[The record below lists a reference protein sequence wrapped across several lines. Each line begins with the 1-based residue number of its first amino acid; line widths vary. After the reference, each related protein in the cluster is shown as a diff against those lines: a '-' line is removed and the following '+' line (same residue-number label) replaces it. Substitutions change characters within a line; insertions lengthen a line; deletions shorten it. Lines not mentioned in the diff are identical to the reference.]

1 MRYSILVVTLLG
13 AGCARMTWQGDQTLS
28 RDVSSPS
35 DSVLVAAVQAL
46 REHGYDA
53 RIVGN
58 QTIVT
63 APKAVPQFTRPVST
77 AADTLPDSWVV
88 QVNVAPNNVRAGS
101 TLSVSAFLIPRAS
114 ERASDTTVKRLSVPV
129 TSSQPVLMQEVERIG
144 NWILDATDAR
154 KTP

>member
-1 MRYSILVVTLLG
+1 MRYSMLFLALLG
-13 AGCARMTWQGDQTLS
+13 TGCARLSWQGNQTIS
-28 RDVSSPS
+28 RDVAAPS
-35 DSVLVAAVQAL
+35 DTILIAAVQAL

-77 AADTLPDSWVV
+77 AADTLPDSWIV
-88 QVNVAPNNVRAGS
+88 QVDVMQNQLRAGS
-101 TLSVSAFLIPRAS
+101 TVAVSAFLVPRAS
-114 ERASDTTVKRLSVPV
+114 EKSADTTQKRNALPV
-129 TSSQPVLMQEVERIG
+129 SSSQPVLMQEVERIG
-144 NWILDATDAR
+144 NWIVEATAAR

>member
-1 MRYSILVVTLLG
+1 MRYSILLL
-13 AGCARMTWQGDQTLS
+13 ALVEVGCARMSWQGDQTLS
-28 RDVSSPS
+28 RDIGSPS
-35 DSVLVAAVQAL
+35 DSVLVAAVQTL

-77 AADTLPDSWVV
+77 AADTLPDSWIV
-88 QVNVAPNNVRAGS
+88 QVNVAPNNVRSGS
-101 TLSVSAFLIPRAS
+101 TVSVSAFLVPRAS
-114 ERASDTTVKRLSVPV
+114 ERATDTTTKRLALPV
-129 TSSQPVLMQEVERIG
+129 NSSQPVLMQEVERIG
-144 NWILDATDAR
+144 NWIVDATASR